1 MLFRSFPSHD
11 KQAKEQLQENV
22 LTILEGFGIDEA
34 LEGADYNDL
43 VTALCDTIV
52 DTLNKIN

>member
-1 MLFRSFPSHD
+1 MTNAE
-11 KQAKEQLQENV
+11 AKEQLQENV
-22 LTILEGFGIDEA
+22 LTILEGFGIDDA

>member
-1 MLFRSFPSHD
+1 MTNAE
-11 KQAKEQLQENV
+11 AKEQLQENV
-22 LTILEGFGIDEA
+22 LSILEGFGIDEA

>member
-1 MLFRSFPSHD
+1 MTNAE
-11 KQAKEQLQENV
+11 AKEQLQENV

>member
-1 MLFRSFPSHD
+1 MTNTE
-11 KQAKEQLQENV
+11 AKEQLQENV
-22 LTILEGFGIDEA
+22 LSILEGFGIDEA

>member
-1 MLFRSFPSHD
+1 MTNTE
-11 KQAKEQLQENV
+11 AKEQLQENV